1 MPTDSELRE
10 AICEVGRRLWRRN
23 MVAAIDGN
31 ISARLAD
38 GTILCTPTGVSK
50 GFMAP
55 EDLVRL
61 TPDGRI
67 IGDGRPSS
75 EAMLHLACY
84 CARRDVQAVVHAHP
98 PHATAFAARGEAL
111 PMHYL
116 TEMAVALGKVPCS
129 PFARPGTTEVVEV
142 ALPLLATADA
152 FLLRNHGP
160 VAVGRDLQ
168 EAHHRM
174 EWVEQGAQV
183 AAIIRALGGAEPFS
197 PVQLDELARI
207 RADLGLGVDPADY
220 DPTDCLERIAAGWG
234 RSAEEPQ
241 SLDTEAD
248 PCPPS

>member
-1 MPTDSELRE
+1 MPTEPELRA
-10 AICEVGRRLWRRN
+10 AICEVGRRLWQRS

-50 GFMAP
+50 GFMTP
-55 EDLVRL
+55 EALVRL

-67 IGDGRPSS
+67 IGPGRPSS

-84 CARRDVQAVVHAHP
+84 CARGDVQAVVHAHP
-98 PHATAFAARGEAL
+98 PYATAFAARGEAL
-111 PMHYL
+111 PVHYL
-116 TEMAVALGKVPCS
+116 TEMAVALGEVPCS
-129 PFARPGTTEVVEV
+129 PFARPGTAEVVEV

-174 EWVEQGAQV
+174 EWIEQGAQV
-183 AAIIRALGGAEPFS
+183 AAIIAQLGGAEPFS
-197 PVQLDELARI
+197 AEQLADLVRI
-207 RADLGLGVDPADY
+207 RADQGLGVAPADY
-220 DPTDCLERIAAGWG
+220 DPSGCLERIAGGWG
-234 RSAEEPQ
+234 RRAE
-241 SLDTEAD
+241 D
-248 PCPPS
+248 